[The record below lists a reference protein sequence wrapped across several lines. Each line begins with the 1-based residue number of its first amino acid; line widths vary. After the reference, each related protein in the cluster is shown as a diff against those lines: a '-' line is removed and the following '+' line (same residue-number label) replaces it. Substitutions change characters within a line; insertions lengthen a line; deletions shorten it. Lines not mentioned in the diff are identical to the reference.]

1 AGDAGDAARRAREA
15 ARLLPEAPLSLLLSA
30 QAAQLGDDRPLARR
44 LYTAILDRPA
54 LTLVGL
60 RGLLGEAVES
70 GDYRAALPL
79 AQRAREM
86 RPDSAWL
93 NRSLLALETGAG
105 DWDAAAATLAAAA
118 KRKLMPPDRARHQ
131 RGVILHQ
138 LSLAAERDGD
148 PRRAASL

>member
-1 AGDAGDAARRAREA
+1 GDAGDAARRAREA

-44 LYTAILDRPA
+44 LYTTMLDRPA

-60 RGLLGEAVES
+60 RGLLGHAVES
-70 GDYRAALPL
+70 GDYRAALHL

-93 NRSLLALETGAG
+93 SRSLLALETRAG
-105 DWDAAAATLAAAA
+105 DWEAAAATLAAAT
-118 KRKLMPPDRARHQ
+118 KRKLLPSDRARHH
-131 RGVILHQ
+131 RG
-138 LSLAAERDGD
+138 
-148 PRRAASL
+148 